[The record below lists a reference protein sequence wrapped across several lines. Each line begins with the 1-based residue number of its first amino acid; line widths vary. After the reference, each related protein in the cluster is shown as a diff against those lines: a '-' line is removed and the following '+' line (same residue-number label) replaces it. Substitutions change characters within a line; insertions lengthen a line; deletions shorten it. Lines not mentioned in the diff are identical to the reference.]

1 MNFLFMIS
9 NQKIKSIYIL
19 FFLIIFTLHFF
30 QLSTQ
35 HWSAVLDQDLVIIY
49 NSLLLNSGIEQE
61 FRDHP
66 AFTTFL
72 ANSIIYKLISFFSN
86 IPSDIENILN
96 SNNINEILQFYFNIS
111 RSINFFF
118 NLLIIFFFNK
128 ILKKL
133 ELKNIIRFIAT
144 LIFIIS
150 IGYLSSLFVIRS
162 ENLSL
167 LFLLFSANAILC
179 KKRELKLNFF
189 IAGIFFGF
197 AMLAKIQI
205 IFLFVYLI
213 YLITF
218 VSQNKSYKFNDNN
231 FLKKYY
237 LLSLF
242 FGIIFFFTFQI
253 YIQEFPRFINNKYID
268 LLFFSVFFIIVFIY
282 FYLSNNL
289 KKNLILFSSLLNG
302 FIFLIIFIFVLD
314 RINLIPVNDFI
325 FLRITNPI
333 HYMTEF
339 TGDMAGGIISMDYI
353 SKNIFHIFS
362 YYRFNFFEL
371 LLLIILIFINFKKKN
386 YLFVIFFI
394 FAFNTLVM
402 NFRYSEIYH
411 LFYVFIYLIFF
422 TEAIKKL
429 DNNLAIKFI
438 FLALIIFFTNSCN
451 FFLIKNNGHLAKIFS
466 RENSMIKVCK
476 EFNYKIPT
484 GSNYN
489 VSFIK
494 YWHQKINDSK
504 IKKICD
510 ELI

>member
-1 MNFLFMIS
+1 MIS
-9 NQKIKSIYIL
+9 NKKIKGIYIL
-19 FFLIIFTLHFF
+19 LFSSIFSFHFY
-30 QLSTQ
+30 QLFTQ
-35 HWSAVLDQDLVIIY
+35 HWSGVLDHDLVIIY

-72 ANSIIYKLISFFSN
+72 VNSVIYKLISFFSN
-86 IPSDIENILN
+86 VPVDIENVLN
-96 SNNINEILQFYFNIS
+96 SNNINEVLQFYFNIS
-111 RSINFFF
+111 RSVNFFF
-118 NLLIIFFFNK
+118 NLLIIFIFNK

-133 ELKNIIRFIAT
+133 EIKNIIRFIAS

-150 IGYLSSLFVIRS
+150 IGYISSLFVIRS

-167 LFLLFSANAILC
+167 LFLLFSINSILC

-189 IAGIFFGF
+189 IAGIFFAF

-205 IFLFVYLI
+205 IFLFIYLI

-218 VSQNKSYKFNDNN
+218 VNQNKSYKFNDNN
-231 FLKKYY
+231 LLKKYY
-237 LLSLF
+237 FLSLF
-242 FGIIFFFTFQI
+242 FGIIVFFIFQI

-268 LLFFSVFFIIVFIY
+268 LLFFTVSFLIVFIY
-282 FYLSNNL
+282 FYLSNNF

-302 FIFLIIFIFVLD
+302 FIFLIIFIFILD
-314 RINLIPVNDFI
+314 RINLIPVNDYI

-339 TGDMAGGIISMDYI
+339 TGEMANGLINMDYI
-353 SKNIFHIFS
+353 TKNIFHIFS

-371 LLLIILIFINFKKKN
+371 LLLIILIFLNFKKKN

-411 LFYVFIYLIFF
+411 LFYVFIYLMFF
-422 TEAIKKL
+422 IEAVKKL
-429 DNNLAIKFI
+429 NNNLSVKFI
-438 FLALIIFFTNSCN
+438 FLALIIFFTNSLN
-451 FFLIKNNGHLAKIFS
+451 FFFIKKDGYIAKILS
-466 RENSMIKVCK
+466 RENAMIKVCN

-484 GSNYN
+484 GNYLN
-489 VSFIK
+489 VAFIK
-494 YWHQKINDSK
+494 YYHHKIDDIK